1 MKNFYFHNSTK
12 VYFGKDEVDKVGKL
26 SKEFGNN
33 VLLVYGKSSIK
44 KTGLYDRIVKLL
56 KAEDINI
63 FELGGIDPNPRI
75 ESIREGSDICKKHNI
90 DLVLGV
96 GGGSVID
103 MAKLIS
109 VFAHQSGDIE
119 NYVLGNKKI
128 SDKKTPLLAIPTTA
142 GSGAEATHFSVLY
155 IDKNKYSVACNALLP
170 NYVYL
175 TSEFSKN
182 AGPYLTACAGIDA
195 FSQAIESV
203 WSVLGNNESVGYALE
218 AISIIWDNLHK
229 AVHQNSTGAKKQ
241 MAIASNLA
249 GKAINISKTT
259 APHALSYSFTSYYSI
274 PHGHAVALSLPF
286 FFSYNANVCEQ
297 DCIDRRG
304 ADNVRKR
311 IDDILKIIDVELID
325 AERTLTAFIESLGL
339 KMKIGE
345 LVSNFEPRLLIENIN
360 IERLKNNPRE
370 VTESTI
376 SDYIEKCYA

>member
-1 MKNFYFHNSTK
+1 MIDQELYTKGGDLEKLGLGFDGPGKVFLVRGMSSFKGSGAGAFIKQKFGRREIDSFYGFNTNPQIA
-12 VYFGKDEVDKVGKL
+12 DL
-26 SKEFGNN
+26 
-33 VLLVYGKSSIK
+33 K
-44 KTGLYDRIVKLL
+44 K
-56 KAEDINI
+56 
-63 FELGGIDPNPRI
+63 GIDLFRNENYQI
-75 ESIREGSDICKKHNI
+75 IIAI
-90 DLVLGV
+90 

-203 WSVLGNNESVGYALE
+203 WSVLGNNESLKYALE

-229 AVHQNSTGAKKQ
+229 AVHLNSTGAKKQ

-274 PHGHAVALSLPF
+274 PH
-286 FFSYNANVCEQ
+286 
-297 DCIDRRG
+297 
-304 ADNVRKR
+304 
-311 IDDILKIIDVELID
+311 
-325 AERTLTAFIESLGL
+325 
-339 KMKIGE
+339 
-345 LVSNFEPRLLIENIN
+345 
-360 IERLKNNPRE
+360 
-370 VTESTI
+370 
-376 SDYIEKCYA
+376 